1 MGHGGRTRERLEMV
15 AGKVGNYRPV
25 EDEFDLWVA
34 WISECLCLVYFQHY
48 ILMLPHCHLGVDVRQ
63 TAHWLEPPWLSSAEI
78 CSSTLYENTQMVVNK
93 LSIQLM
99 ISNAAEYS

>member
-1 MGHGGRTRERLEMV
+1 MV

-48 ILMLPHCHLGVDVRQ
+48 FLMLPHCHLGIDVRQ
-63 TAHWLEPPWLSSAEI
+63 TAHRLEPPWLSSAEI